1 MFICAFPLPGDLE
14 ALKSEGGCGDFLS
27 VVGLFVFMFG
37 FFPPLSLFLFCFVLF
52 LCFLFKIVA
61 VEFFVGFFLFVLV
74 Q

>member
-1 MFICAFPLPGDLE
+1 M
-14 ALKSEGGCGDFLS
+14 GCG
-27 VVGLFVFMFG
+27 FVCIYVRC